1 MRNYTGRRALKTVLI
16 ILCVLLILAASAAL
30 FIHSKLS
37 RINYSGKTVTE
48 AENPV
53 PAEKFEPEH
62 YTPEEGLE
70 LRDSGAELP
79 EGEAEKSG
87 GIINILLIGSDYRM
101 PGSTDIGRGD
111 VTMLVSLDK
120 DTGRI
125 GLASFE
131 RGTGVPWTGHGDVML
146 TSFYKYNGA
155 QATTDVL
162 SRCFLVD
169 IAGYVHVDFDSFMNV
184 IDAVGGVDIEL
195 SNAEAWAI
203 NNGLGYPA
211 LQQGMNHLNGDLA
224 LRYCRLR
231 SIDDN
236 WNRTGRQRNTI
247 QALINK
253 TKTLSISELNSLA
266 DTVLPMI
273 DTNLTELQIAGI
285 MLSAPKFIGATASQL
300 MVPDKA
306 NTWYYVGSESVLGCD
321 YSSEAGRLRDFIYGT
336 D

>member
-1 MRNYTGRRALKTVLI
+1 MKDGNKGRGLPKTLII
-16 ILCVLLILAASAAL
+16 ILCVLLVLAAVPAL
-30 FIHSKLS
+30 FLHSKLRLIS
-37 RINYSGKTVTE
+37 YNDGSLPEQTETAAAEDFVPENY
-48 AENPV
+48 A
-53 PAEKFEPEH
+53 
-62 YTPEEGLE
+62 PEEGLE

-79 EGEAEKSG
+79 EGEAEKESS
-87 GIINILLIGSDYRM
+87 IVNILLIGSDYRM
-101 PGSTDIGRGD
+101 SSLDLGRGD
-111 VTMLVSLDK
+111 VTMLVSLNK
-120 DTGRI
+120 DTGEI

-131 RGTGVPWTGHGDVML
+131 RGTGVPWADNGDVML

-155 QATTDVL
+155 QATTEVL
-162 SRCFLVD
+162 ERCFLLD
-169 IAGYVHVDFDSFMNV
+169 IAGYVHVDFMSFINV

-203 NNGLGYPA
+203 NGGLGYPA
-211 LQQGMNHLNGDLA
+211 LQQGMNHLDGDLA

-266 DTVLPMI
+266 DTILPMI
-273 DTNLTELQIAGI
+273 DTDLTELQIAGL
-285 MLSAPKFIGATASQL
+285 MLSAPKFLGATASQL
-300 MVPDKA
+300 MVPEKA
-306 NTWYYVGSESVLGCD
+306 NTWYYVGRESVLGCD
-321 YSSEAGRLRDFIYGT
+321 YTAEAARLHEFIYGT